1 MNKNNFKEIIS
12 RIKSGGIKQR
22 SKWFFVLKTAG
33 QALLVLAIGLVA
45 VYFISW
51 IFFSLNQTGAR
62 FLPGFGWQGWQAFL
76 RTFPWAT
83 AGLIFVL
90 FVVIEA
96 FLRKSGAVYK
106 RPLIYSFGI
115 LIIACT
121 LVGVT
126 INTATP
132 FHRTFGSSVRDAG
145 TPMFHRMYEVK
156 ERGPSLIGEITE
168 ISEGYLKILSPAN
181 KEVRVDVSKTRM
193 PMEYEL
199 REGDII
205 VIGGIWK
212 DGEIKSFGI
221 KPVSPDFPMMPPP
234 IRMMH
239 R

>member
-1 MNKNNFKEIIS
+1 MSKNNFKEIIS
-12 RIKSGGIKQR
+12 KIKSGGIKQR
-22 SKWFFVLKTAG
+22 SRWFFALKTAG
-33 QALLVLAIGLVA
+33 RALLVLVIGLTV

-62 FLPGFGWQGWQAFL
+62 FLPGFGWRGWQAFL
-76 RTFPWAT
+76 GIFPWAT

-106 RPLIYSFGI
+106 RPIIYSFGI

-126 INTATP
+126 VNNATP
-132 FHRTFGSSVRDAG
+132 FHRNFGSSVREAG
-145 TPMFHRMYEVK
+145 IPVFHRMYEVN
-156 ERGPSLIGEITE
+156 ERGPSLIGKIIE
-168 ISEGYLKILSPAN
+168 ISEEYLKILNPMN
-181 KEVRVDVSKTRM
+181 EEVMVDISKTRM

-199 REGDII
+199 REGDLI